1 MNQSGKSERKQS
13 SPGKI
18 ALMGAVA
25 TALGLFNMFG
35 YSEAPSQA
43 VALLQY
49 VLLGAGLLALAGG
62 LIMMA
67 SAKS

>member
-1 MNQSGKSERKQS
+1 MNQSGKSRPKQS
-13 SPGKI
+13 SPGRI
-18 ALMGAVA
+18 ALMGAIA
-25 TALGLFNMFG
+25 TALGLFNMFA

-67 SAKS
+67 TAKS